1 MVKIPV
7 KKSFCVC
14 RRRQTIFFVFLTVRL
29 LETVLIHG
37 IIVKNNRWLSVK
49 TTYGLVKSTNSRCI
63 FPQNFCKMQVYQTK
77 MPFGQIENDG
87 FPSGGNLRETF
98 GQRFQRMRKN
108 ANLTQEDVATKLNIT
123 AQAVSK
129 WENDVSAPDISVL
142 VELSDILGVSLDE
155 LLGKERETRVQM
167 SPDKKSIDKMVL
179 KIKVISNDGD
189 KVNVNL
195 PLVIV
200 KSLVTSGAEM
210 PKFNGSDVL
219 SNVDFNQ
226 LFALVEQGVVGKIVD
241 VQSSDGDTVE
251 IWVE

>member
-1 MVKIPV
+1 
-7 KKSFCVC
+7 
-14 RRRQTIFFVFLTVRL
+14 
-29 LETVLIHG
+29 
-37 IIVKNNRWLSVK
+37 
-49 TTYGLVKSTNSRCI
+49 
-63 FPQNFCKMQVYQTK
+63 
-77 MPFGQIENDG
+77 
-87 FPSGGNLRETF
+87 
-98 GQRFQRMRKN
+98 MRKN